1 MSTKELKQA
10 MIDRIMEIP
19 DQTPENMLQRVLE
32 TIEELAKAESAT
44 MERMSRF
51 LKNIEEDKALLQ
63 RLAQ

>member
-10 MIDRIMEIP
+10 MIDRIQEIP

-32 TIEELAKAESAT
+32 AIEELAKAEVVT

-51 LKNIEEDKALLQ
+51 FKNIEEDKDLLQ

>member
-19 DQTPENMLQRVLE
+19 DQAPETMLQRVLE
-32 TIEELAKAESAT
+32 AIEELAKTESAT

-51 LKNIEEDKALLQ
+51 LKNIEEDKVLLQ

>member
-10 MIDRIMEIP
+10 MIDRTMEIP
-19 DQTPENMLQRVLE
+19 DQAPENMLQRVLKV
-32 TIEELAKAESAT
+32 IEELDKTETAT

-51 LKNIEEDKALLQ
+51 LKIIEEDKVLLQ